1 MENPFSPESGVG
13 SPNTTR
19 SLIPAGTL
27 AFANVTVQE
36 VKKSG
41 KTGGEYARLEFVI
54 SEGEFTGRHVWSIV
68 MNPLDKL
75 NINEENRAAGKSDG
89 AKMGLVA
96 ITRMFEAAGIVD
108 PANKSSYNVL
118 NGKSFTDI
126 LTMLDGNRVAVKIKI
141 AQGKDGYEDKNEIA
155 DYLTPNPQSTGNPG
169 WQKLNSSSQ
178 QVAPKSFTQPAKP
191 AQVESPLAIKPKWIK
206 NPGNNPY

>member
-27 AFANVTVQE
+27 AFAVVLVQE
-36 VKKSG
+36 IKKSG
-41 KTGGEYARLEFVI
+41 KTGGEYARLEFAI
-54 SEGEFTGRHVWSIV
+54 SEGEFTGRRIWSIV

-89 AKMGLVA
+89 AKMGLVS

-108 PANKSSYNVL
+108 PSNKSSYQVL
-118 NGKSFTDI
+118 NGKSFPEI
-126 LTMLDGNRVAVKIKI
+126 LDMMSGNTVAIKVKI
-141 AQGKDGYEDKNEIA
+141 APGKDGYEDKNEIA
-155 DYLTPNPQSTGNPG
+155 DYLTPNPQSTGHSG
-169 WQKLNSSSQ
+169 WLKLTSDLPNKAS
-178 QVAPKSFTQPAKP
+178 PKTLTQPAKV
-191 AQVESPLAIKPKWIK
+191 QVESPLAIKPKWIK